1 MTTIAQAT
9 DVKPLRGAVIRKGTL
24 GGTVTKGDPVKL
36 GSGGTWTMIDA
47 DAAQLNVA
55 VAVEGGSS
63 GDVID
68 IVVLGPVQSLS
79 GATPGVLVYSSNTE
93 GAYDDGDASTKKTI
107 IGFVESTTALF
118 VLPQIRDFT

>member
-1 MTTIAQAT
+1 MTTIAQGT
-9 DVKPLRGAVIRKGTL
+9 DVKPLRDAIIRKGTL

-47 DAAQLNVA
+47 DTAQLNVG
-55 VAVEGGSS
+55 VAVQGGES
-63 GDVID
+63 GDEID
-68 IVVLGPVQSLS
+68 IVLLGPVQSLS

-93 GAYDDGDASTKKTI
+93 GAYDDGDASTKKTV
-107 IGFVESTTALF
+107 IGFVESAAVLF